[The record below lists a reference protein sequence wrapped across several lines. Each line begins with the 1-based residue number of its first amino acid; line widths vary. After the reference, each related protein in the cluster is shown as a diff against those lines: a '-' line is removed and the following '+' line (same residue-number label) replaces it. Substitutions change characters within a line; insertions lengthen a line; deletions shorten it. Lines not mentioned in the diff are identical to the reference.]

1 MNWPDSRQLQFQIET
16 GNQDFR
22 RTVLTWVNLIFLLLL
37 YPVMS
42 IFGMGSDPTSLLRN
56 MTPGFL
62 IFLLITT
69 ILFQWAIFLLN
80 YGGVYTERTG
90 LIGVGLKRI
99 RALDFAWAAAFLAAA
114 NLLLSGLAWLLA
126 QIGLPMPGEIQ
137 FLIPEDAAGRV
148 VWVLVSFTAG
158 FCEEVGFRG
167 YLMTRLRLIGRF
179 QSWLVPTIVSALI
192 FGACHAYQ
200 GWPGFIVLS
209 IYGAMFSLLYIRTG
223 SLWPC
228 IIAHSMQD
236 LGALIFPQ

>member
-1 MNWPDSRQLQFQIET
+1 
-16 GNQDFR
+16 
-22 RTVLTWVNLIFLLLL
+22 
-37 YPVMS
+37 MS
-42 IFGMGSDPTSLLRN
+42 IFGMGSDPTSLLQS

-62 IFLLITT
+62 IFLLVTT

-167 YLMTRLRLIGRF
+167 YLMTRLRLVGRF
-179 QSWLVPTIVSALI
+179 QSWIVPTIVSALI

-200 GWPGFIVLS
+200 GWPGFIILS
-209 IYGAMFSLLYIRTG
+209 VYGAMFSLLYIRTG

-228 IIAHSMQD
+228 VIAHSLQD
-236 LGALIFPQ
+236 LGALIIPQ

>member
-1 MNWPDSRQLQFQIET
+1 
-16 GNQDFR
+16 
-22 RTVLTWVNLIFLLLL
+22 
-37 YPVMS
+37 MS
-42 IFGMGSDPTSLLRN
+42 IFGMGSDPTSLLQN

-80 YGGVYTERTG
+80 YGAVYTERTG

-114 NLLLSGLAWLLA
+114 NLLLAGLAWLLA
-126 QIGLPMPGEIQ
+126 QIGLPMSGEIQ
-137 FLIPEDAAGRV
+137 FLIPEDATGRV

-167 YLMTRLRLIGRF
+167 YLMTRLRLVGRF

-200 GWPGFIVLS
+200 GWPGFIILS
-209 IYGAMFSLLYIRTG
+209 VYGAMFSLLYIRTG

-228 IIAHSMQD
+228 VIAHSLQD
-236 LGALIFPQ
+236 LGALFFPQ